1 MARYA
6 NTKSILTFQKNV
18 TTSGTP
24 VQLTA
29 YDVPE
34 GVAVV
39 VKAKKGNTGDITVGG
54 SSAQAL
60 NTGTGF
66 FRLQPEQS
74 ITYQIINTDSIWIDA
89 TVSGEGIECTLE
101 Y

>member
-1 MARYA
+1 MARFLNSSA
-6 NTKSILTFQKNV
+6 IISFQKNV

-24 VQLTA
+24 VQLTSNI
-29 YDVPE
+29 VPD
-34 GVAVV
+34 GVSVV
-39 VKAKKGNTGDITVGG
+39 VKAKKGNTTDVTVGG

-60 NTGTGF
+60 NTGTSF

-74 ITYQIINTDSIWIDA
+74 ISYQVSNTEAIWIDA
-89 TVSGEGIECTLE
+89 VTSGEGVEVSYE

>member
-1 MARYA
+1 MARFI
-6 NTKSILTFQKNV
+6 NSNNIITFQKNV

-24 VQLTA
+24 VQLT
-29 YDVPE
+29 DSIVPE
-34 GVAVV
+34 GVSVV
-39 VKAKKGNTGDITVGG
+39 IRAKKGNTGDITVGG

-60 NTGTGF
+60 NTGTSF

-74 ITYQIINTDSIWIDA
+74 ISYQVSNTNFIWIDA
-89 TVSGEGIECTLE
+89 TVSGEGVEVTSE